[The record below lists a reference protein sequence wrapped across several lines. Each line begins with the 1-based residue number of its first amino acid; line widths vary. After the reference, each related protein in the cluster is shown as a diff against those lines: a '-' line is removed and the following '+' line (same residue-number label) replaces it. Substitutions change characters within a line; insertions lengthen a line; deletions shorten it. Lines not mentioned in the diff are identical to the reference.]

1 MGAGKGDP
9 SFIDLDSR
17 RNVVLL
23 SWGLPTLL
31 QLKKACET
39 TTTVLERI
47 KISFVGMSSCR
58 RTFREMQYITEKAED
73 QGSGEFTGGSDR
85 PAI

>member
-1 MGAGKGDP
+1 LGAGKGD
-9 SFIDLDSR
+9 SNFIGLDSR
-17 RNVVLL
+17 RNVVVL
-23 SWGLPTLL
+23 SWGLCTLL

-39 TTTVLERI
+39 TTTILKRI
-47 KISFVGMSSCR
+47 RISFVGMSSCR
-58 RTFREMQYITEKAED
+58 RTFRGMQYMTAKAED